1 MGSKI
6 SEKILGGLIAQKAPS
21 RYGVFFTE
29 TRVLFGRIGSIPL
42 GFTLIV
48 ISAALG
54 LLCALYALAESGLL
68 DSPSLI
74 TFFFMM
80 FIPALFIFA
89 AARIWTYFTKNKFLK
104 FGGSPSETILAVDKK
119 NFQIP
124 YSDILRVEIKKGSF
138 ARMPKM
144 IIQTTKEKYDFN
156 LVEKHKYESQLNLV
170 RSSLPQK
177 TYVV

>member
-1 MGSKI
+1 M
-6 SEKILGGLIAQKAPS
+6 
-21 RYGVFFTE
+21 F
-29 TRVLFGRIGSIPL
+29 
-42 GFTLIV
+42 
-48 ISAALG
+48 
-54 LLCALYALAESGLL
+54 CALYVLAESDLL
-68 DSPSLI
+68 DSSPLI
-74 TFFFMM
+74 TLFFALLFM
-80 FIPALFIFA
+80 PALFGMA
-89 AARIWTYFTKNKFLK
+89 AGRIWTYFTKNKFLK

-156 LVEKHKYESQLNLV
+156 LVEKQKYESQLNVV
-170 RSSLPQK
+170 RSFLPQK